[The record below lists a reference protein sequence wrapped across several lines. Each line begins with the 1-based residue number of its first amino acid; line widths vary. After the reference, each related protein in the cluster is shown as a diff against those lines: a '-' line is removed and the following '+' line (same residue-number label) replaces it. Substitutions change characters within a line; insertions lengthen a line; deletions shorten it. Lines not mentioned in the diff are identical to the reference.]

1 MTGPLAPVVLSSGAL
16 ASAAY
21 YICSNL
27 GNEDK
32 EKEKEK
38 DENENENEVK
48 EKEKGGKDT
57 SKEKKANK
65 A

>member
-27 GNEDK
+27 KNEDK

-38 DENENENEVK
+38 DENEEK

-57 SKEKKANK
+57 SKEKKAN
-65 A
+65 